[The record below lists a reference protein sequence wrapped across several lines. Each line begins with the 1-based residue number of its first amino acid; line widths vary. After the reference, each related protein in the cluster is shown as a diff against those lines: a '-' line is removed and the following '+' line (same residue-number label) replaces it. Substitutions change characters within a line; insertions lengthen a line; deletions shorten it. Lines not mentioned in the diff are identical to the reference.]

1 MLCVTRSIWNRWWQQ
16 VATWGVVEVASQRV
30 HQVEEE
36 EEVLEQEQV
45 VESQLCG
52 HLCHH
57 PPPDQVVGQELCQVK
72 EQEILEL

>member
-1 MLCVTRSIWNRWWQQ
+1 MVAQ
-16 VATWGVVEVASQRV
+16 VARWGVVEVASQRI

-52 HLCHH
+52 HLHHH
-57 PPPDQVVGQELCQVK
+57 PLTDRVADQELCQVE